1 MVEEVILE
9 RLSKLEVRTD
19 NLEKSTDSIMI
30 DVKATNQLC
39 NELNKMVIELK
50 ISNENTS
57 KMIEEVKNGLYI
69 YDCNYGTGN
78 STFTIQP
85 NKCYVIRDGKISEP
99 VLVNVITGSVFQTL
113 FDIDA
118 VGNDLEFFSGTCGK
132 NGQSVTVAMGGP
144 TIRVK
149 KLTIN

>member
-57 KMIEEVKNGLYI
+57 KMIEEVKGS
-69 YDCNYGTGN
+69 N
-78 STFTIQP
+78 SKVTWFFITTIATF
-85 NKCYVIRDGKISEP
+85 
-99 VLVNVITGSVFQTL
+99 LITPILNLIT
-113 FDIDA
+113 
-118 VGNDLEFFSGTCGK
+118 K
-132 NGQSVTVAMGGP
+132 
-144 TIRVK
+144 
-149 KLTIN
+149 